1 MSSYLVESTL
11 SAADTGPRLDLA
23 TALAA
28 TPMGL
33 VDHPQFFAGF
43 VDRPDVFAA
52 GLLAVADVA
61 AARYAD
67 AGLAA
72 RLSSLDPVVT
82 GSGDRLR
89 FESFSACN
97 GVYAHFDLLAG
108 GLGGNRAGF
117 GTTNIDVN
125 QPLRTALATVGRHE
139 AMHVSVGRDEL
150 RTSTLAETHVERK
163 VQLPDR
169 WVRGFAEV
177 PAISRSMHSVGRLVG
192 PQVSQFLGSLPR
204 VTPPGPTLYLLPRR
218 PRWLAAQHPI
228 PGAARLAGASRL
240 RGVDRLIR
248 LVTSLEVFAAPS
260 GASAWAFDL
269 PAARFTLT
277 LSPEPLRGFSG
288 EGTLLD
294 LLAHPQAEQFGTEL
308 LALVGWDSSID
319 PDQLARDSGRSDEQV
334 TAGLAWLA
342 ASGRLGY
349 DLTEHSW
356 YHRELPIDPLKVL
369 SRNPRLVSAQRLV
382 ERHAVAPTGDGWLV
396 HGTNGH
402 YRVSSELRCE
412 CPWEDKH
419 HGSRGPCKHI
429 LAVTLSRQQT
439 DSARIDASAQPKA
452 TSLPAASTASIR

>member
-163 VQLPDR
+163 VQLSDR
-169 WVRGFAEV
+169 WVRGCRGPRDQPLDALCGQ
-177 PAISRSMHSVGRLVG
+177 AGR
-192 PQVSQFLGSLPR
+192 
-204 VTPPGPTLYLLPRR
+204 
-218 PRWLAAQHPI
+218 
-228 PGAARLAGASRL
+228 
-240 RGVDRLIR
+240 
-248 LVTSLEVFAAPS
+248 
-260 GASAWAFDL
+260 
-269 PAARFTLT
+269 
-277 LSPEPLRGFSG
+277 
-288 EGTLLD
+288 
-294 LLAHPQAEQFGTEL
+294 
-308 LALVGWDSSID
+308 
-319 PDQLARDSGRSDEQV
+319 
-334 TAGLAWLA
+334 
-342 ASGRLGY
+342 
-349 DLTEHSW
+349 
-356 YHRELPIDPLKVL
+356 
-369 SRNPRLVSAQRLV
+369 
-382 ERHAVAPTGDGWLV
+382 PTGQPVPWQSAA
-396 HGTNGH
+396 GH
-402 YRVSSELRCE
+402 PTRT
-412 CPWEDKH
+412 H
-419 HGSRGPCKHI
+419 
-429 LAVTLSRQQT
+429 
-439 DSARIDASAQPKA
+439 
-452 TSLPAASTASIR
+452 SLPASTPPALARRPAPHPGRCPVGRGESAARRRSPDPPRHEP